1 MGKMEKSDGF
11 IDYRKT
17 EGDKGIDAACDNAV

>member
-1 MGKMEKSDGF
+1 MGKVKEADGF